1 MSELELLTEGW
12 GLIEAPRVDEQDRL
26 YFSDVPNGGV
36 YRRLPSGEIETVIP
50 KRRGVGGMVF
60 HRDGGLVISGRNIQH
75 VNDGEIRVLFDP
87 GFPGFNDLHTDSLGR
102 VYVGSLKVDPFEE
115 GAENPGGE
123 LWRLGAEGQVTEMY
137 GGVLLT
143 NGIGFSPDGSL
154 LYHADSVPG
163 RVWVSD
169 VEDDSLANKRV
180 FVEDRVNATDGL
192 AVDVEGG
199 VWVAQPSG
207 GKVQRYT
214 PDGVADLCVAIPDP
228 MVTSLCFGGADLQDL
243 YVVTGGQSQLGGCIY
258 RTRVD
263 VSGVPVP
270 QATI

>member
-12 GLIEAPRVDEQDRL
+12 GLIEAPRVDENDRL

-60 HRDGGLVISGRNIQH
+60 HRDGGLVVGGRNIQH
-75 VNDGEIRVLFDP
+75 VNDGQIRVLFDP

-115 GAENPGGE
+115 GVENPGGE
-123 LWRLGAEGQVTEMY
+123 LWRLDAGGQATELY
-137 GGVLLT
+137 DGVLLT

-163 RVWVSD
+163 RVWVSAGRFKGMHRMVWQIGLSLFRIRWSPACVS
-169 VEDDSLANKRV
+169 VEPILRICMLLLEARARWGAVSIEREWTFQESQFRKRLSE
-180 FVEDRVNATDGL
+180 FL
-192 AVDVEGG
+192 
-199 VWVAQPSG
+199 
-207 GKVQRYT
+207 
-214 PDGVADLCVAIPDP
+214 
-228 MVTSLCFGGADLQDL
+228 
-243 YVVTGGQSQLGGCIY
+243 
-258 RTRVD
+258 
-263 VSGVPVP
+263 
-270 QATI
+270 

>member
-1 MSELELLTEGW
+1 MNELELLTEGW
-12 GLIEAPRVDEQDRL
+12 GLIEAPRVDEDGRL

-60 HRDGGLVISGRNIQH
+60 HRDGGLVVSGRNIQH
-75 VNDGEIRVLFDP
+75 VCDGEIRVLFDP
-87 GFPGFNDLHTDSLGR
+87 GFPGFNDLHTDALGR
-102 VYVGSLKVDPFEE
+102 VYVGSLKIDPFEE
-115 GAENPGGE
+115 GTENPGGE
-123 LWRLGAEGQVTEMY
+123 LWRLGHEGEATEMY
-137 GGVLLT
+137 DGVLLT
-143 NGIGFSPDGSL
+143 NGIGFSPDGSS

-169 VEDDSLANKRV
+169 VDGDSVTNKRV
-180 FVEDRVNATDGL
+180 FVEDRTNATDGL
-192 AVDVEGG
+192 AVDIEGG
-199 VWVAQPSG
+199 VWVAQPNG

-214 PDGVADLCVAIPDP
+214 ADGGEDVYIAIPDP
-228 MVTSLCFGGADLQDL
+228 MVTSLCFGGADLRDL
-243 YVVTGGQSQLGGCIY
+243 YVVTGGQSSLGGCIY

-263 VSGVPVP
+263 ISGVPVP

>member
-1 MSELELLTEGW
+1 MSALELLTEGW
-12 GLIEAPRVDEQDRL
+12 GLIEAPRVDEEDRL

-36 YRRLPSGEIETVIP
+36 YRRTPDGEIETIIP

-60 HRDGGLVISGRNIQH
+60 HRDGGLVVGGRNIQH
-75 VNDGEIRVLFDP
+75 VRDGEIRVLFDP
-87 GFPGFNDLHTDSLGR
+87 EFPGFNDLHTDSLGR
-102 VYVGSLKVDPFEE
+102 IYVGSLKIDPFEE

-123 LWRLGAEGQVTEMY
+123 LWRLGPDGDATELY
-137 GGVLLT
+137 DGVLLT

-169 VEDDSLANKRV
+169 VDGDVVSNKRV

-199 VWVAQPSG
+199 IWVAQPSG
-207 GKVQRYT
+207 GKVQRYA
-214 PDGVADLCVAIPDP
+214 PDGTEDMHVAIPDP
-228 MVTSLCFGGADLQDL
+228 MVTSVCFGGADLKDL
-243 YVVTGGQSQLGGCIY
+243 YVVTGGETSRGGCVY
-258 RTRVD
+258 RTTVD
-263 VSGVPVP
+263 VSGLPVP